1 MPKIRKIPSI
11 ENGLYEA
18 FKILKDP
25 GIADAIKNYT
35 DKKTG
40 SSYYRNCADPDQAQ
54 TIDHADSI
62 AIDYECLKTSGYA
75 PMFSSHEAMIAKFM
89 DKNDNLKNKDI
100 FEIMNDLNIII
111 ADFQKTIHTAQS
123 PNSPGGIKIVAEEKL
138 KVKEAIVKLEQILL
152 YLQIAMGEN

>member
-1 MPKIRKIPSI
+1 
-11 ENGLYEA
+11 
-18 FKILKDP
+18 
-25 GIADAIKNYT
+25 
-35 DKKTG
+35 
-40 SSYYRNCADPDQAQ
+40 
-54 TIDHADSI
+54 
-62 AIDYECLKTSGYA
+62 
-75 PMFSSHEAMIAKFM
+75 MFSSHEAMIAKFM